1 MYNSHEEEKKKEYGP
16 RVLQVEKATMTAA
29 VMSTLGG
36 IRLSNVRIY
45 ISLHCNIIYILNI
58 FTKTKTFGR
67 ELTALDTI

>member
-36 IRLSNVRIY
+36 IRLSRESDKLVRRTD
-45 ISLHCNIIYILNI
+45 SNDAKPEERRKVHLQ
-58 FTKTKTFGR
+58 
-67 ELTALDTI
+67 